1 MTNNHHSKLQE
12 TIMPDHDVTTTT
24 ASGASTQPGF
34 VRKYLVSQ
42 LHLIVMV
49 ALGMVG
55 AVYTDLNTAASLSY
69 WRLLAPVFGLICIIS
84 QWSRLPRLELIRSQV
99 LHWAVFLGVMQ
110 LLFLPVMQQNLNSD
124 ITGIFLLVLLAMST
138 FLAGVYLDWRLGV
151 AGVFLGVCALM
162 IAYLDKAAGLIVVAA
177 IVIVALA
184 VLWQRVADRWRQP
197 SD

>member
-1 MTNNHHSKLQE
+1 
-12 TIMPDHDVTTTT
+12 MPDHDTMPST
-24 ASGASTQPGF
+24 AAGASAQPGF
-34 VRKYLVSQ
+34 VRQYLISQ
-42 LHLIVMV
+42 IHLIIMV
-49 ALGMVG
+49 GLGMVG
-55 AVYTDLNTAASLSY
+55 AIYTDLNTAASLSY
-69 WRLLAPVFGLICIIS
+69 WRLMAPVFGLICVIS

-151 AGVFLGVCALM
+151 AGVFLGVCALL
-162 IAYLDKAAGLIVVAA
+162 IAYLDKAAGLIVAAA

-184 VLWQRVADRWRQP
+184 VLWQRVADRRRRP
-197 SD
+197 PT